1 MLFVFGALLAVFLMV
16 AGDWLI
22 KAPPRTVRRGIGFVF
37 LLAIMVAGL
46 VLVVT
51 GRSGL
56 ALAGLFILAP
66 WVMPMVRR
74 LLPGRRDDP
83 SGTGDRQHKGASSPT
98 MDRAEALRILDLPG
112 DAGRDAVQ
120 EAYLRLISRLHPDR
134 GGSTYLAARL
144 NEARRILMGR

>member
-37 LLAIMVAGL
+37 FLAIMVAGL

-83 SGTGDRQHKGASSPT
+83 SGTGDRQHKGASSPV
-98 MDRAEALRILDLPG
+98 RRHCVSWICPG
-112 DAGRDAVQ
+112 M
-120 EAYLRLISRLHPDR
+120 P
-134 GGSTYLAARL
+134 GGMLC
-144 NEARRILMGR
+144 RRPI

>member
-16 AGDWLI
+16 VGDWLI

-37 LLAIMVAGL
+37 FLAIMVAGL
-46 VLVVT
+46 V
-51 GRSGL
+51 
-56 ALAGLFILAP
+56 LAGLFILAP

-98 MDRAEALRILDLPG
+98 MDRAEALLILDLPG